1 MATVQSKLASLSALI
16 GLAVGSLSC
25 SGGTTDSSQ
34 VLSPN
39 VRIVLGAATMGAL
52 AFSPD
57 TLTIS
62 LADGGQVLWRNAD
75 FTVSTYGNVNGTIHQ
90 VTANGATFDSGPL
103 DPKGAFTFTF
113 TSAGIYGYHCSIH
126 PSMIGAIVVTP

>member
-1 MATVQSKLASLSALI
+1 
-16 GLAVGSLSC
+16 
-25 SGGTTDSSQ
+25 
-34 VLSPN
+34 
-39 VRIVLGAATMGAL
+39 MGAL

-103 DPKGAFTFTF
+103 DPKGTFTFTF